1 MDFQKISAEEW
12 RELRRKKEWTQHEAA
27 AIAGLS
33 SQGVVS
39 QIENGLRPGKQ
50 TARRLGEA
58 LGLISSTVTPGTV
71 QVTTDDE

>member
-1 MDFQKISAEEW
+1 MDFQEISAEEW
-12 RELRRKKEWTQHEAA
+12 RELRRRKGWTQHETA

-39 QIENGLRPGKQ
+39 QIENGLRPGEQ

-58 LGLISSTVTPGTV
+58 FGLITSN
-71 QVTTDDE
+71 VTTGNVKVTAE

>member
-1 MDFQKISAEEW
+1 MDFQEISAEEW
-12 RELRRKKEWTQHEAA
+12 RDLRRKRGWTQHETA

-58 LGLISSTVTPGTV
+58 FGLISSAVTAGTV
-71 QVTTDDE
+71 KVTDA